1 MNARS
6 ASPSCGVEVRGAV
19 SSPTSTSLKKAV
31 LASTIRLGGSRA
43 PLNECARTR
52 HQSPAGIQAVPPV
65 AGQYVEQ
72 IPVKTTHATRGPNS
86 AWQSVSLLQVRQ
98 SCAAPRVKSA
108 QKPAFPVVNVQ
119 WVLAL
124 LALQVLSLP
133 VVQIF
138 KTGVQMLVLCAIHRL

>member
-1 MNARS
+1 M
-6 ASPSCGVEVRGAV
+6 
-19 SSPTSTSLKKAV
+19 
-31 LASTIRLGGSRA
+31 
-43 PLNECARTR
+43 
-52 HQSPAGIQAVPPV
+52 QAVPPV

-108 QKPAFPVVNVQ
+108 QNPAFPVVNVQ
-119 WVLAL
+119 WVLVL

-138 KTGVQMLVLCAIHRL
+138 RTGVQILVLWATHWLRSGFPLRGATPSQIPEQQLLLSPRHAWPTSTQP